1 MRQLRIRASVLSLSV
16 LLVGSPLGAA
26 DKYWT
31 GAAGDGRWWN
41 AANWS
46 GNSFAGWGDTVI
58 FTNDAPLTLSRA
70 GHPGGNTA
78 SANRIY
84 RFEGADVT
92 FVRDGALSLYGKPG
106 DAPQPEIYV
115 AAGTTVTISNDV
127 SMLNSGSL
135 VKTGSGTVRQY
146 GVYGEAPNNQSV
158 RLMSEACPFFRL
170 AEGQW
175 IMESPG
181 AGAYC
186 MVTNMIVEAGTTF
199 ALRGYNSLNERAKWT
214 VNGTFRLDTCWSSA
228 NISTLVGSGR
238 VESATAAYPQNLQ
251 ILNGVQGPSSFSGTI
266 GAGVSLLFTNRV
278 PVASSDFT
286 FTLGAADV
294 FADAD
299 LVHGFRTDTDRF
311 AGDLSALR
319 FAPGIGAFDFKNIRV
334 NAPLT
339 LSATATDGQDI
350 EVRLNAWQQ
359 TTSAPVTLTL
369 ADGRFCGAPTVPAW
383 PDANRTLPE
392 PGFITM
398 DGAARRNLVISG
410 SDVYIK
416 NNGEQLAELTVQD
429 GGVAHVENGYQA
441 SAEKPAVVRLDGGTL
456 LLATRDTQ
464 YHHHFPAE
472 AAADNV
478 SVVVGAAGATIGVDE
493 RRMTDS
499 IWSHL
504 NAPVDSA
511 VGVTDGGLELR
522 PAYGPL
528 ALHQP
533 IRLSG
538 GVSAWGGRLVL
549 ASSAALRETP
559 KFLGLGD
566 VSLAS
571 TLLLFNDFS
580 VGEETTLEIP
590 GALAYDESV
599 TVNFRSD
606 NAKAANAVSCG
617 SLVRAGAGA
626 VLFLYDTAA
635 LGSASTFKVAAAPA
649 THANGLLK
657 QPVVLD
663 SSDLVLKFAAVDDG
677 KGLVPF
683 AGMKTGA
690 AAGEGDVL
698 TTESGA
704 YTVPAGTEKRV
715 LGVAGSLWKG
725 VTIPATAT
733 LKVGNGTDPALV
745 LLNTSAMSGD
755 GTLDFGTS
763 EGVIA
768 ANYHPYA
775 NAVNC
780 RIAGSGGVTFAASA
794 KFQRNVVVSGAN
806 VYSGGTRVTS
816 VDLWVRHAT
825 AFGTDDVFVLGDVR
839 NGGKLLFD
847 RPLTM
852 ANDFHVS
859 GWGHPFNEWNISSN
873 GYGAVVFKA
882 NAVELTGA
890 VELVREARLSAEEA
904 GDVGRLSGVVSGG
917 RLSIYKGEGL
927 VELLNENTYT
937 GGTEVV
943 RATVAV
949 AKGGGLGTGTVT
961 LDQGVLRFVNTEAIT
976 FTNAVEG
983 VGTIV
988 LAGTAPVTFEGASF
1002 AGLPFATLAA
1012 GTSIDLASPADSV
1025 YVPFFAGET
1034 DLGGRQLTVGG
1045 VAGSGRVSNGVLTV
1059 TGEISP
1065 AGEGAVGTLAF
1076 AAGTLVSSGA
1086 TYVCD
1091 VADGA
1096 ADRLVV
1102 GGDFDLSTLKFRA
1115 VRCGRARGVSP
1126 TVLEAAN
1133 GSLSGA
1139 FASVTLARDA
1149 WQVAYGERTVN
1160 LDLNA
1165 GLLLL
1170 VK

>member
-16 LLVGSPLGAA
+16 LLFGAPLGAA

-46 GNSFAGWGDTVI
+46 GNSFAGYGDTVI

-70 GHPGGNTA
+70 GAPNDGTTA

-92 FVRDGALSLYGKPG
+92 FVRDSALWIWGPPEVV
-106 DAPQPEIYV
+106 PQPEIYV
-115 AAGTTVTISNDV
+115 AAGTTVTISNSV
-127 SMLNSGSL
+127 LMFNRGSL
-135 VKTGSGTVRQY
+135 VKSGGGTVRQY
-146 GVYGEAPNNQSV
+146 GVYGEGSNNQSV
-158 RLMSEACPFFRL
+158 QLMSGECPFFRL

-175 IMESPG
+175 IIESPS

-186 MVTNMIVEAGTTF
+186 NVTNVIVETGSTF
-199 ALRGYNSLNERAKWT
+199 TLKGYNSLNERAKWT
-214 VNGTFRLDTCWSSA
+214 VDGTFRLETGESSA

-238 VESATAAYPQNLQ
+238 VETTAAGRLLNLQ
-251 ILNGVQGPSSFSGTI
+251 ILNGVQGPSSFSGAI
-266 GAGVSLLFTNRV
+266 GAGVSLIFTNRV
-278 PVASSDFT
+278 PVASRDFT
-286 FTLGAADV
+286 FTLGVANV

-299 LVHGFRTDTDRF
+299 LVHGFYTDRL

-319 FAPGIGAFDFKNIRV
+319 FAPGIGAFTLKNVCV

-339 LSATATDGQDI
+339 LSATDTDGHGV
-350 EVRLNAWQQ
+350 EVRLNAWRQ
-359 TTSAPVTLTL
+359 TTRAPVTLTL
-369 ADGRFCGAPTVPAW
+369 AGGRFCGVPSASTSSL
-383 PDANRTLPE
+383 DANRTLPE
-392 PGFITM
+392 PSFITL
-398 DGAARRNLVISG
+398 DGEARRNLVVAG
-410 SDVYIK
+410 GDVYVG
-416 NNGEQLAELTVQD
+416 NSGELAELTVRD
-429 GGVAHVENGYQA
+429 GGAAYVAYGYPA
-441 SAEKPAVVRLDGGTL
+441 SAEKPSAIRLDGGTL
-456 LLATRDTQ
+456 LMAARNPNV
-464 YHHHFPAE
+464 YHSPFAAE
-472 AAADNV
+472 AAASHV
-478 SVVVGAAGATIGVDE
+478 SVAVGASGAKIGVDDP
-493 RRMTDS
+493 RLSDAV
-499 IWSHL
+499 WSHL
-504 NAPVDSA
+504 NVPIDPAT
-511 VGVTDGGLELR
+511 GVADGGLELL

-528 ALHQP
+528 ALNQP
-533 IRLSG
+533 IRLLG
-538 GVSAWGGRLVL
+538 GVKAWGGRLIL
-549 ASSAALRETP
+549 ESSAALRTTP

-571 TLLLFNDFS
+571 TLLLFNDFA
-580 VGEETTLEIP
+580 VGEEASLEIP
-590 GALAYDESV
+590 GAFSYGESV
-599 TVNFRSD
+599 TVNFRSE
-606 NAKAANAVSCG
+606 ASKAANAMSCG

-626 VLFLYDTAA
+626 VLFLFDPVA

-663 SSDLVLKFAAVDDG
+663 SAGLNLAFAACDAE
-677 KGLVPF
+677 KGIVPF
-683 AGMKTGA
+683 ADMKADA

-698 TTESGA
+698 SIEAGS
-704 YTVPAGTEKRV
+704 YTVPADTEKRV
-715 LGVAGSLWKG
+715 LGVAGSPWKS

-745 LLNTSAMSGD
+745 LLNTSTVSGG

-775 NAVNC
+775 NGVSC

-794 KFQRNVVVSGAN
+794 KFRKMVVSGAS

-825 AFGTDDVFVLGDVR
+825 AFGTGDVFVLGDAR

-859 GWGHPFNEWNISSN
+859 GWGHPFNEWNVASN

-890 VELVREARLSAEEA
+890 VELVREARMSAEKA

-943 RATVAV
+943 GATVAV

-961 LDQGVLRFVNTEAIT
+961 LDQGVLRFINTEAIT

-988 LAGTAPVTFEGASF
+988 LAGTAPVTFKGASF

-1012 GTSIDLASPADSV
+1012 GTVLNLASPADSV
-1025 YVPFFAGET
+1025 YMPFFAGET
-1034 DLGGRQLTVGG
+1034 DLGGRRLTVGG
-1045 VAGSGRVSNGVLTV
+1045 VAGSGRGSNGVLTV

-1102 GGDFDLSTLKFRA
+1102 GGDFDLSTLGFRA

-1126 TVLEAAN
+1126 TVLESEN

-1139 FASVTLARDA
+1139 FASVALARRA
-1149 WQVAYGERTVN
+1149 WQVAYGARAVN